1 MLSNRVE
8 LKLIFAILTGILLSN
23 LSIFSAPFY
32 IGALIDGLGFNEIQ
46 AGLVNTF
53 EISAV
58 AGVTLVCANYVN
70 RISLRY
76 LALTGAL
83 IILLA
88 NLITLA
94 IDGYVPMLL
103 IRTLAGTGAG
113 LCLAASSALLGRMK
127 DPDRVMGIVLVCNTL
142 TLILLLSIMG
152 YAKQQWMFGGVIGLL
167 TIVLLLMIPL
177 MLLIPTQ
184 PVTVHKDKAADS
196 NMDIHRTLGLLGI
209 GLLIVFCLIE
219 GGVLSFSE
227 RVATNLGIS
236 ETDIGKLLALA
247 YAAGLVGASLVAL
260 LGDRIPR
267 IFPIFTGISLMG
279 VASLVVYHTQSN
291 LLFSIFLS
299 SFTFGFFIAFPYLIG
314 ACARLD
320 PNGYWAAR
328 ASGANLLGVAFA
340 PFMAG
345 TIVSTA
351 SYQALG
357 LLCFGLALIC
367 LALALVF
374 TNRIKQQFP
383 EIRAGLA

>member
-1 MLSNRVE
+1 MLSDRAE

-32 IGALIDGLGFNEIQ
+32 IGALIDGLGFTEIQ

-53 EISAV
+53 EIGAL
-58 AGVTLVCANYVN
+58 AGVTLVCANYVD

-76 LALTGAL
+76 LALNGAL

-88 NLITLA
+88 NLVSLT
-94 IDGYVPMLL
+94 IDGYLPMLL
-103 IRTLAGTGAG
+103 IRALAGTGAG
-113 LCLAASSALLGRMK
+113 LCLAASSALLSRMK
-127 DPDRVMGIVLVCNTL
+127 DPDRVMGIVLVGNTL
-142 TLILLLSIMG
+142 TLILLLSMMG
-152 YAKQQWMFGGVIGLL
+152 YAKQLWMFSGVIGLL

-177 MLLIPTQ
+177 MLLIPSQ
-184 PVTVHKDKAADS
+184 PVAAHKDKTEHS
-196 NMDIHRTLGLLGI
+196 NMDIHRATGLLGL

-236 ETDIGKLLALA
+236 ETDTGKLLALA
-247 YAAGLVGASLVAL
+247 YAAGLAGASLVAL

-291 LLFSIFLS
+291 LLFSIFLC

-320 PNGYWAAR
+320 PNGYC
-328 ASGANLLGVAFA
+328 GANLLGVAFA

-357 LLCFGLALIC
+357 LLCFGLALTC
-367 LALALVF
+367 LVLALVF
-374 TNRIKQQFP
+374 NYRIKQQLP
-383 EIRAGLA
+383 ETRIEIA

>member
-1 MLSNRVE
+1 VISNRE
-8 LKLIFAILTGILLSN
+8 NLKLISGILTGIVLSN

-32 IGALIDGLGFNEIQ
+32 IGALIDGLGFTEIQ

-58 AGVTLVCANYVN
+58 AGVTLIFAGYLG

-76 LALTGAL
+76 LALSGAM

-88 NLITLA
+88 NLVTLT
-94 IDGYVPMLL
+94 IEGYLPMLL

-113 LCLAASSALLGRMK
+113 LCLAASSSLLGRME

-152 YAKQQWMFGGVIGLL
+152 YAKEQWMFGGVIGLL
-167 TIVLLLMIPL
+167 TIVLLLLIPL
-177 MLLIPTQ
+177 MLLIPARSSIT
-184 PVTVHKDKAADS
+184 HKQATGSKIDP
-196 NMDIHRTLGLLGI
+196 NRMIGFLGI
-209 GLLIVFCLIE
+209 GLLIMFCIIE

-227 RVATNLGIS
+227 RVAGNLGVS
-236 ETDIGKLLALA
+236 DRNIGKLLALA
-247 YAAGLVGASLVAL
+247 YAAGLMGALLVAL
-260 LGDRIPR
+260 LGNRISR
-267 IFPIFTGISLMG
+267 IYPIFTGISLMG
-279 VASLVVYHTQSN
+279 VASLVVYHTQSS
-291 LLFSIFLS
+291 LLFSIFLC

-320 PNGYWAAR
+320 SNGYWAAR

-345 TIVSTA
+345 TIISTTN
-351 SYQALG
+351 YQVLG
-357 LLCFGLALIC
+357 IFCFCLALIC
-367 LALALVF
+367 LVLALIF
-374 TNRIKQQFP
+374 NYRINRQLP
-383 EIRAGLA
+383 ETRVELT